1 MKSTN
6 RSLRYCQLQVG
17 IAKSPTGNRQ
27 SPNIGLSN
35 LVAPLNYSLSGD
47 VVNKEHVVPMNVELP
62 SNTIRLDHF
71 LQLCGVPTGGQAKM
85 LIQQGLVNV
94 NDVVETRRRR
104 KLAQG
109 DTVSIE
115 GEIYEVEMSND

>member
-1 MKSTN
+1 MKSTS

-27 SPNIGLSN
+27 IPNTGLSN
-35 LVAPLNYSLSGD
+35 LVAPLNNSLSGD

-104 KLAQG
+104 KLVQG
-109 DTVSIE
+109 DSVSIE
-115 GEIYEVEMSND
+115 GEVYEVEMSNE